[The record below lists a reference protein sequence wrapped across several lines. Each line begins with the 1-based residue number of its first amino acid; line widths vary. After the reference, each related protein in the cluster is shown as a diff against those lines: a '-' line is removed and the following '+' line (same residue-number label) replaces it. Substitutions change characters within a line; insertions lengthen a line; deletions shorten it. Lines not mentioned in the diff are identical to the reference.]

1 LLLFDHGIFTLG
13 LREYILLIF
22 HQVRLTNM
30 YTITRD
36 IDESTIGTF
45 YDEMVCLGNDGG
57 SIAIG
62 QDIYLSKNQAASGP
76 IEIEDPIKIYLRDAS
91 ESKLLSAREERL
103 LGSHI
108 ELGRRFS
115 QIEQELI
122 AGNGHII
129 SGADL
134 LISLADHVYRNGVV
148 LEAFC
153 TLLDLRDGKAIVDK
167 VHHPRLLD
175 TTSNYVMPELIN
187 AVAAASGS
195 SLTHARQSIISF
207 CIDSQLIPWHLVEEA
222 GKSHTLFDFNRVF
235 HSPQYQKELQRQE
248 PQIISHFDEA
258 RELSRHAFDHLIQS
272 NLRLVVSVAKRYHA
286 SGMSFLDLIQ
296 EGNIGLIKAVNK
308 FDHRR
313 GLRFSTYATWWI
325 RQAISRSIAE
335 QSRILRLPVHTL
347 GDINKLER
355 VKHQLVHE
363 LNREPRREELAL
375 QMGISTEK
383 VEQLSKNAAQEPVS
397 LDLPVGDDQEASIG
411 DFISDQT
418 SPSPEELAIKAMLKE
433 QVRYVLSI
441 LKPKERRVIELRFG
455 VIDGRRRTLTAIGEE
470 LGLTR
475 ERVRQIESKAL
486 LKLRNHKRCQRLR
499 DFLE

>member
-1 LLLFDHGIFTLG
+1 
-13 LREYILLIF
+13 
-22 HQVRLTNM
+22 M
-30 YTITRD
+30 YTFSRD
-36 IDESTIGTF
+36 IDESKISAF
-45 YDEMVCLGNDGG
+45 DYEMPCLGNNGG
-57 SIAIG
+57 GIDIG
-62 QDIYLSKNQAASGP
+62 QDIYWSKDQVAFSPVESG
-76 IEIEDPIKIYLRDAS
+76 DPIRIYLRDAS
-91 ESKLLSAREERL
+91 ESKLLSAKEERL
-103 LGSHI
+103 LSSQI
-108 ELGRRFS
+108 ELGRRLS

-134 LISLADHVYRNGVV
+134 LILLEDHFYRNGVV

-153 TLLDLRDGKAIVDK
+153 TLFNLGDGKAIVDK
-167 VHHPRLLD
+167 VHDPRLFE
-175 TTSNYVMPELIN
+175 TTDNYVMPELIN
-187 AVAAASGS
+187 AVAEVSGS

-207 CIDSQLIPWHLVEEA
+207 CIDSQLIPWHVVKGA
-222 GKSHTLFDFNRVF
+222 GKSHTLLDFNRAF
-235 HSPQYQKELQRQE
+235 HLPQYQTELQRRE
-248 PQIISHFDEA
+248 PQINIHFDEA
-258 RELSRHAFDHLIQS
+258 RERSRRAFDHLIQS

-296 EGNIGLIKAVNK
+296 EGNIGLIKAVHK

-313 GLRFSTYATWWI
+313 GLRFSTYAFWWI

-355 VKHQLVHE
+355 VKHQLAHE
-363 LNREPRREELAL
+363 LHREPRREELAR

-383 VEQLSKNAAQEPVS
+383 VKQLSKTASQEPVS
-397 LDLPVGDDQEASIG
+397 LDLPVGDDQEARLG
-411 DFISDQT
+411 DFVSDQT

-433 QVRYVLSI
+433 QVRCVLSI

-455 VIDGRRRTLTAIGEE
+455 VIDGRRRTLTAIGKE

-486 LKLRNHKRCQRLR
+486 IKLRNHKRCQQLR